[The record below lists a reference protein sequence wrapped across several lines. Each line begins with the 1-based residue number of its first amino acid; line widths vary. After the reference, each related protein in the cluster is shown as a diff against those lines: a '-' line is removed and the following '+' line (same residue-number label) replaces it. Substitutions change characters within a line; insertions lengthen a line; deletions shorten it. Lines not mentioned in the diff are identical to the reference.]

1 MTLMTE
7 ARLEIRPLSSA
18 LGAEISGVD
27 LAGPLDQKTVSA
39 LRRALLEHLVIFFRD
54 QELSP
59 PQLLAL
65 AELVGEPVEY
75 TPIAG
80 LPEWYV
86 AAQLR
91 RHRR

>member
-18 LGAEISGVD
+18 LGAEIFGVD
-27 LAGPLDQKTVSA
+27 LAGPLDEDTVRA

-59 PQLLAL
+59 PSSWRWPSAS
-65 AELVGEPVEY
+65 ASRSS
-75 TPIAG
+75 T
-80 LPEWYV
+80 
-86 AAQLR
+86 R
-91 RHRR
+91 